1 MHTLCIMCRMC
12 VLQLPLSGCAVAPD
26 DGALAATSP
35 QRALTVQLPGPFGII
50 ELSAYQPAPSSG
62 AMMPSHR
69 YRRGVALVLL
79 RMLRMVLLTTVV
91 HAVNPRLTPAACVR
105 NPGGGGPAAL
115 RTELQ
120 RGAEAVVCG
129 VRAHLMTVPANGLG
143 VWRARPSPQEVQ
155 LNPVGVTGRTEAVL
169 VFDVRTF
176 TRGAVGVASR
186 RHAEAAFAQLW
197 ADLGLGLRQQRDRA
211 IHSGPRHGGAAA
223 DGRSGADR
231 RMD

>member
-1 MHTLCIMCRMC
+1 MRCIMCRMC

-79 RMLRMVLLTTVV
+79 RMLRMLRMVLLTTVV

-143 VWRARPSPQEVQ
+143 VWRDRPK
-155 LNPVGVTGRTEAVL
+155 
-169 VFDVRTF
+169 
-176 TRGAVGVASR
+176 
-186 RHAEAAFAQLW
+186 
-197 ADLGLGLRQQRDRA
+197 
-211 IHSGPRHGGAAA
+211 PR
-223 DGRSGADR
+223 S
-231 RMD
+231 